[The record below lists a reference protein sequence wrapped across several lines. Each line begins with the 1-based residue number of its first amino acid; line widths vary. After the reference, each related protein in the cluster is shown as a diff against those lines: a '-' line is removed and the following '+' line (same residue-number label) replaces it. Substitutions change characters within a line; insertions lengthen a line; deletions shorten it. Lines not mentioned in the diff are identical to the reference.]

1 MMTSDAIFKLPS
13 SAALIQP
20 WSEALSRRDLESLA
34 ALYAPEAI
42 LLPTLSR
49 EIRRTPAEIAEYF
62 RAFLE
67 NGPEC
72 RVLDS
77 SVQRTGGVILHAGIY
92 RFTMTAQAGRPE
104 VDVRFTFV
112 YQEKGAGWE
121 IILHH
126 SSFLPEG

>member
-1 MMTSDAIFKLPS
+1 MTSDAILKLPS
-13 SAALIQP
+13 SAALIKP
-20 WSEALSRRDLESLA
+20 WAEALRSRDAEKLA

-49 EIRRTPAEIAEYF
+49 EIRRTPAEIVEYF

-72 RVLDS
+72 QVLES
-77 SVQRTGGVILHAGIY
+77 SVQRAGGVILHAGIY
-92 RFTMTAQAGRPE
+92 RFTMTAQEGRPE
-104 VDVRFTFV
+104 VDVRFSFV
-112 YQEKGAGWE
+112 HQGKGEGWE

-126 SSFLPEG
+126 SSFMPEG